1 MENNTKL
8 IEQFS
13 QLEKLC
19 NDIYGDKHGVTL
31 YIDEM
36 KRKNVAGARYV
47 SGWRSDLE
55 ALIDARHKRNCL
67 SHGEVS
73 FDTPYASDDD
83 ILFLASFKRR
93 VLKQTDP
100 LALLQKARTP
110 RKTATYTSSA
120 QPQKNTDLG
129 ATLLALFVI
138 LAGIIVVAALIF
150 TNK

>member
-19 NDIYGDKHGVTL
+19 NDIYDDKHGVTL

-36 KRKNVAGARYV
+36 KRENVAGARYV

-55 ALIDARHKRNCL
+55 SLIDVRHKRNRL

-73 FDTPYASDDD
+73 FDTPYASEDD
-83 ILFLASFKRR
+83 ILFLANFKRR

-100 LALLQKARTP
+100 LAMLNKARSP
-110 RKTATYTSSA
+110 RKSGK
-120 QPQKNTDLG
+120 PKKDINLG
-129 ATLLALFVI
+129 SVLFAAFVVI
-138 LAGIIVVAALIF
+138 ALILF
-150 TNK
+150 IYAAFSK

>member
-55 ALIDARHKRNCL
+55 ALLDARHKRNRL

-73 FDTPYASDDD
+73 FDTPYASEDD
-83 ILFLASFKRR
+83 ILFLASFRRR

-100 LALLQKARTP
+100 LAMLNRAKSPKKIGASVQTP
-110 RKTATYTSSA
+110 TRK
-120 QPQKNTDLG
+120 KNIDLG
-129 ATLLALFVI
+129 SILLGAFVI
-138 LAGIIVVAALIF
+138 LALILFIYAAF
-150 TNK
+150 NE